1 MSGRPDRVVSV
12 VLVAAC
18 PFPAPRGTP
27 VRIAR
32 MAEALR
38 DRGHDV
44 QVVSYHLADG
54 DDPEGIEV
62 HRTPRVAGY
71 RRMQAG
77 PSLAKLLVMD
87 PLLVGTLARVL
98 RRRPADLV
106 HAHHVE
112 GLGAALAAAP
122 PPTPVVYD
130 AHTLLSSELHRY
142 GPRPVAPLAGRFG
155 RWVDGASAR
164 RADHV
169 VTVTTAIACSL
180 VAEHAIPATRVT
192 VVPNGVERHRFAGAR
207 LVSPVPH
214 VVFAGGLTAYQGI
227 AVLLDSFAR
236 LRRTHPDAL
245 LTLAVS
251 HRSDLAPWVATLR
264 GADLTGAVRVREV
277 DLDGLASIL
286 ASATVAVN
294 PRPEADGQPLK
305 LLNYMAAGAPI
316 VACRGS
322 AHGLI
327 HDRTAWL
334 VDDDDPTALAA
345 GLRRLIDDPARAA
358 RRGAEARRAAAALPT
373 WSEVA
378 ELLEGVYAPLVD
390 RPILRRR

>member
-1 MSGRPDRVVSV
+1 MTGRPDRTMSV

-44 QVVSYHLADG
+44 RVVSYHLAVG
-54 DDPEGIEV
+54 EDPEGIEV

-71 RRMQAG
+71 RRLHAG

-87 PLLVGTLARVL
+87 PLLVGALKKAL

-112 GLGAALAAAP
+112 GLGAAAAGTP
-122 PPTPVVYD
+122 PHTPIVYD
-130 AHTLLSSELHRY
+130 AHTLLSSELPRY
-142 GPRPVAPLAGRFG
+142 GPRPVAPLAGRWG
-155 RWVDGASAR
+155 RWVDGACAR

-169 VTVTTAIACSL
+169 VTVTTAIADSL

-192 VVPNGVERHRFAGAR
+192 VVPNGVELHRFTRAR
-207 LVSPVPH
+207 LGSPVPH
-214 VVFAGGLTAYQGI
+214 VVFAGALTAYQGI
-227 AVLLDSFAR
+227 EVLLDAFAR
-236 LRRTHPDAL
+236 LRIAHPDAL

-251 HRSDLAPWVATLR
+251 QRSDLAWVSKLR
-264 GADLTGAVRVREV
+264 GAELTEAVRVREV
-277 DLDGLASIL
+277 DLNELASIL

-334 VDDDDPTALAA
+334 VDDDDPIALAA
-345 GLRRLIDDPARAA
+345 GLCRLIEDPSRAA
-358 RRGAEARRAAAALPT
+358 RLGAAARRSAEAIPT
-373 WSEVA
+373 WSDVA
-378 ELLEGVYAPLVD
+378 ERLEGVYAPLVD
-390 RPILRRR
+390 RPILRHR